1 MGILGAGTR
10 GELLRD
16 RPDRPEERTDLLAIR
31 QAEASEDRLS
41 RRLRPPS
48 LVLVQ
53 EADRSA
59 ELQAQLP
66 DTLGTVEGQEGRL
79 EARARPDRS
88 QQREIFGKA
97 SWDTDTQREGEAR

>member
-16 RPDRPEERTDLLAIR
+16 KPDRPEERTDLLAIR